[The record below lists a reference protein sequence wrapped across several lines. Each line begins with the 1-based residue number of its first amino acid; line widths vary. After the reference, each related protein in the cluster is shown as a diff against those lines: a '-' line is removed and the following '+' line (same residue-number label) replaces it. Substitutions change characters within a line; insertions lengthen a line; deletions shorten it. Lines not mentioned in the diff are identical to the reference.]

1 MNVNGPLILDASAAA
16 RLVMRAEAADRLLG
30 PVSAATVVIAPSL
43 YASEVAN
50 ALWKYVKAGSLEAE
64 TALERYEEAINL
76 IDDFTPDRELATE
89 TPAEAVRYRHPVY
102 DLLYAVL
109 ARRTGGT
116 LLSMDQ
122 RLKTL
127 LDRMGINTIITLL
140 QESPTCR

>member
-1 MNVNGPLILDASAAA
+1 MRLVLDASAAV
-16 RLVMRAEAADRLLG
+16 RLVMRAEAADQLLG

-50 ALWKYVKAGSLEAE
+50 ALWKYVKAGSLEVE
-64 TALERYEEAINL
+64 TALERYAEAIDL
-76 IDDFTPDRELATE
+76 IDDFTPDRGLATE
-89 TPAEAVRYRHPVY
+89 ALTEAVRYRHPVY

-109 ARRTGGT
+109 ARRTGCT

-127 LDRMGINTIITLL
+127 LARMGIDAIRL
-140 QESPTCR
+140 R